1 MTAAEL
7 KFLELIKD
15 HLKGRSSDLS
25 SFLEWQELLNLASIH
40 NLFPVIYE
48 QIYKTPE
55 FLKLPAE
62 VREGARKRTMESA
75 MLQTIRTEAFLQI
88 YEGLC
93 LAGVRPFIL
102 KGLICRQLYPRPD
115 YRMSSD
121 EDLLI
126 QKEEFAICDEF
137 LLSRG
142 FTRDEL
148 KSGEEKDEVSYLNRN
163 TGVYLEIHMALFP
176 AAEEGLGRY
185 GNLNSEFEGVFNRVK
200 EVELDGRKIYTLSD
214 TDHIFYLFCHALK
227 HFLHAGFGIRQLC
240 DIMLMAQAYRNSID
254 WNCLK
259 IKIKS
264 LELLEFFGS
273 IVEIGDKY
281 LDIRTK
287 ELSDLKEGMKLPDN
301 LDLLEDLLDGGVFG
315 SSTLGRTHSANMT
328 LAAASGRNGFFVSLF
343 PGREY
348 MKQKFPFLQ
357 KYPWLYPIAC
367 MLRMWQYGKKVL
379 AVRKSGQKIETDSVK
394 IGRQRIKMMRKY
406 GVIE

>member
-25 SFLEWQELLNLASIH
+25 SFMEWQELLNLAAIH

-48 QIYKTPE
+48 QICKAPD
-55 FLKLPAE
+55 FLALPVK

-75 MLQTIRTEAFLQI
+75 MLQAIRTEAFLQV

-93 LAGVRPFIL
+93 LAGVRPLVL
-102 KGLICRQLYPRPD
+102 KGLICRQLYPKPD

-126 QKEEFAICDEF
+126 QKDEFEICDEF
-137 LLSRG
+137 LLTRG

-148 KSGEEKDEVSYLNRN
+148 KPGEEKDEVSYLNRD
-163 TGVYLEIHMALFP
+163 TGVYLEIHMTPFP

-185 GNLNSEFEGVFNRVK
+185 GNLNGEFEGVFDRVK
-200 EVELDGRKIYTLSD
+200 EVELGERKIYTLSD
-214 TDHIFYLFCHALK
+214 TDHIYYLFCHALK

-240 DIMLMAQAYRNSID
+240 DIALMAKEYESSID

-259 IKIKS
+259 IKLKR
-264 LELLEFFGS
+264 LKLLEFFGT

-281 LDIRTK
+281 LDICAK
-287 ELSDLKEGMKLPDN
+287 ESENLIEGVKLPDN
-301 LDLLEDLLDGGVFG
+301 TELLEDLLDGGVFG
-315 SSTLGRTHSANMT
+315 SSTPGRTHSANMT
-328 LAAASGRNGFFVSLF
+328 LAAAGGRNGLFASLF

-348 MKQKFPFLQ
+348 MKQKFPFLH
-357 KYPWLYPIAC
+357 KNPWLYPVAC
-367 MLRMWQYGKKVL
+367 VLRMWQYGKKVL
-379 AVRKSGQKIETDSVK
+379 SAKKSGQTVETDSVK
-394 IGRQRIKMMRKY
+394 IGRQRVKMMRKY